1 MCTLCGIFVCCV
13 SQQAHIPKAVMMI
26 LEKDP
31 QAEQQKEQERLA
43 AQEKLYQVR
52 PS

>member
-1 MCTLCGIFVCCV
+1 
-13 SQQAHIPKAVMMI
+13 MMI

-52 PS
+52 PSLMYACMIDVW